1 MRQIRVLLAG
11 MPRILMDMVKNIVV
25 SQDDF
30 TLAGEM
36 IAWDGLVK
44 AAADARADVVVL
56 RALATTEAAEYR
68 DLLYSRPRIKIIA
81 IAEDGRDAT
90 LHELQ
95 PHLIPLADVAPA
107 SLIAAIRSA
116 AHSEGRELEDDV

>member
-36 IAWDGLVK
+36 IVRDGLVR
-44 AAADARADVVVL
+44 AAADARSASSLTVSTTGPGDSTAVSIPAT
-56 RALATTEAAEYR
+56 RAAAA
-68 DLLYSRPRIKIIA
+68 PT
-81 IAEDGRDAT
+81 AT
-90 LHELQ
+90 LTRHG
-95 PHLIPLADVAPA
+95 
-107 SLIAAIRSA
+107 SGIRVSGLRGGGTTVR
-116 AHSEGRELEDDV
+116 SG

>member
-1 MRQIRVLLAG
+1 

-36 IAWDGLVK
+36 ISRDGLVR
-44 AAADARADVVVL
+44 AAADGRADVVVL
-56 RALATTEAAEYR
+56 RALATTEAGEYR
-68 DLLYSRPRIKIIA
+68 DLLYSRPRMKIIV
-81 IAEDGRDAT
+81 IAEDGRDAV
-90 LHELQ
+90 LHELE

-116 AHSEGRELEDDV
+116 AHSDGCGLEDDV